1 MNTESPDRR
10 KLLLVVDDEEGMR
23 DTLCDI
29 LEDMDFRVDLACN
42 GREAVAKALAQGYGL
57 VLMDIKMPE
66 MDGVAALKAI
76 KAELPHLPVMMMT
89 AYANT
94 EAITE
99 ARRLGAEAIFT
110 KPLNL
115 VQVLEEIER
124 AISPV
129 GIGAS

>member
-1 MNTESPDRR
+1 MNTESPDQR